1 MSLKRQK
8 YIRLACCV
16 LHNFIKM
23 EIQDDPLLRYY
34 AEKNVEVEFEV
45 EFEELDVNNITNNI
59 GH

>member
-1 MSLKRQK
+1 
-8 YIRLACCV
+8 
-16 LHNFIKM
+16 M

-59 GH
+59 GHW